1 MLKLQKTVDQLHIL
15 MVTVWQRNGTRLEI
29 TKKTLMYRKKNIIN
43 AEVVGH
49 LKIIQRSQ
57 SHKINRKIVKSATDW
72 PREASNITE

>member
-1 MLKLQKTVDQLHIL
+1 
-15 MVTVWQRNGTRLEI
+15 
-29 TKKTLMYRKKNIIN
+29 MYRKKNIIN